1 MPDLIVGPG
10 VSPDCL
16 ATAELAAFVEQYAG
30 LAALDPQLG
39 AEVVELGSLTV
50 LRTPDWPDHP
60 WANAAVA
67 VGEVIAGD
75 LDEAL
80 ALLSGTTAP
89 YVSVSGEH
97 GAAVLASRG
106 LAPTATLA
114 RWAAPAR
121 ELGAET
127 ELRIEQVGP
136 HATWQVSEV
145 LRLGF
150 AVEGML
156 RWWRAPLGRPGWAQ
170 FVAYDAYDADEAVAT
185 AALHLEPGSST
196 AHLCGAATVPQA
208 RGRGAQ
214 SALLAERT
222 SLAARLGATHVTAKA
237 AAGSASSRNLERTGF
252 AVAGHNVRWRPRP

>member
-16 ATAELAAFVEQYAG
+16 ATTELAAFVEQYAG

-60 WANAAVA
+60 WANTAVA

-80 ALLSGTTAP
+80 ALLGGTTAP

-97 GAAVLASRG
+97 GAAVLTSRG
-106 LAPTATLA
+106 LTPTTTLA

-121 ELGAET
+121 ELVAET

-145 LRLGF
+145 ARLGF

-170 FVAYDAYDADEAVAT
+170 FVAYDADEAVAT
-185 AALHLEPGSST
+185 AALHLAPGSST

-214 SALLAERT
+214 SALLAERM
-222 SLAARLGATHVTAKA
+222 SLAARLGATHVAAKA
-237 AAGSASSRNLERTGF
+237 AVGSASSRNLERTGF
-252 AVAGHNVRWRPRP
+252 AVAGRNVRWRPRP